1 MTFAR
6 LLATIQDYKQAG
18 ILNLETSHGPAH
30 IAKMEQI
37 EQTLNLER
45 LTTLLND
52 TFGDWL
58 TSQGISHLMM
68 LEKNKVCLNVT
79 GQLKHANLAKGIEF
93 HSRFLLIS
101 LDEVEEEP
109 EGIADALKCYTSEG
123 DGAYV
128 WVIPDGYMAALT
140 PAEQEWEKHGG
151 GYFSHESICISNTAD
166 IDTRCVLEVLYE
178 DTALANVSCEFD
190 VPAHR
195 SVHYRLDKLKTE
207 NGEPLI
213 AKDAPVSY
221 KITSRDTRIVVQGS
235 RILTSGENS
244 IFASFGTV
252 MAWCPM

>member
-1 MTFAR
+1 MTFGT

-18 ILNLETSHGPAH
+18 ISNPE
-30 IAKMEQI
+30 I
-37 EQTLNLER
+37 

-52 TFGDWL
+52 LFGDWFA
-58 TSQGISHLMM
+58 SQGISRLTM
-68 LEKNKVCLNVT
+68 LSAKKLCLNVT
-79 GQLKHANLAKGIEF
+79 GELKHTNSAKGIEF
-93 HSRFLLIS
+93 HSRFLVIF
-101 LDEVEEEP
+101 LDDVAEAP
-109 EGIADALKCYTSEG
+109 ETIAEALKCYTSEG

-140 PAEQEWEKHGG
+140 PAEQEWEQHGG

-166 IDTRCVLEVLYE
+166 IDTRCLLEVLYE
-178 DTALANVSCEFD
+178 DPALENVSCEFD

-195 SVHYRLDKLKTE
+195 SVHYRLDKLKAE

-221 KITSRDTRIVVQGS
+221 KITSRDARVVVQGS

-252 MAWCPM
+252 MAWYPQ

>member
-1 MTFAR
+1 MNFGT
-6 LLATIQDYKQAG
+6 LLTTIQDYKQAG
-18 ILNLETSHGPAH
+18 ISNPET
-30 IAKMEQI
+30 
-37 EQTLNLER
+37 

-52 TFGDWL
+52 AFGDWL
-58 TSQGISHLMM
+58 ASQRISQLTM
-68 LEKNKVCLNVT
+68 LSANKLCLNVT
-79 GQLKHANLAKGIEF
+79 GELKHTNSANGIGF
-93 HSRFLLIS
+93 HSRFLMVF
-101 LDEVEEEP
+101 LDDVVEEP
-109 EGIADALKCYTSEG
+109 EAIAEALKSYTSDG

-140 PAEQEWEKHGG
+140 PAEQAWEQHGG

-166 IDTRCVLEVLYE
+166 IDTRCLLEVLYE
-178 DTALANVSCEFD
+178 DTTLENVSCEFD

-195 SVHYRLDKLKTE
+195 SVHYRLDKLKNE

-221 KITSRDTRIVVQGS
+221 KFTSRDARVVVQGS

-252 MAWCPM
+252 MAWSPQ